1 MLGLVVCLGV
11 PAKVIELRI
20 EDGLK
25 YAKVDLG
32 GVIKE
37 VIIATDDPIKVGD
50 YVIVHAGIAI
60 SKIDEDEV
68 KELKEL
74 WSEVI
79 KYLG

>member
-1 MLGLVVCLGV
+1 MCLGV
-11 PAKVIELRI
+11 PAKVVELRV

-25 YAKVDLG
+25 YARVDLG

-37 VIIATDDPIKVGD
+37 VIVATDDPIKVGD

-60 SKIDEDEV
+60 SKINEDEV

>member
-1 MLGLVVCLGV
+1 MCLGV

-20 EDGLK
+20 EDELK
-25 YAKVDLG
+25 YARVDIG

-37 VIIATDDPIKVGD
+37 VIVATDDPIKVGD
-50 YVIVHAGIAI
+50 YVIIHAGIAI
-60 SKIDEDEV
+60 SKINEDEV

-79 KYLG
+79 KYLS

>member
-1 MLGLVVCLGV
+1 MCIGV

-20 EDGLK
+20 EDELK
-25 YAKVDLG
+25 YARVDIG

-37 VIIATDDPIKVGD
+37 VIVATDDPIKVGD
-50 YVIVHAGIAI
+50 YVIIHAGIAI
-60 SKIDEDEV
+60 SKINEDEV

-79 KYLG
+79 KYLS

>member
-1 MLGLVVCLGV
+1 MCLGV
-11 PAKVIELRI
+11 PAKVVELRV
-20 EDGLK
+20 EDELK
-25 YAKVDLG
+25 YARVDLG
-32 GVIKE
+32 GIIKE
-37 VIIATDDPIKVGD
+37 VIVATDDPIKVGD

-60 SKIDEDEV
+60 SKINEDEV